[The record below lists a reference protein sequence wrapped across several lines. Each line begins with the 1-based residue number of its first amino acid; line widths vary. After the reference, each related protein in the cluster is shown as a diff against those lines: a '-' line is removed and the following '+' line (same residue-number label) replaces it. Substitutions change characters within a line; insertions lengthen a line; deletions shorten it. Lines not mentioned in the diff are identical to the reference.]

1 MQALR
6 VEAEGLTTSFRY
18 SHFLVGRQPTYRM
31 PPPATIYGH
40 VCSAVGEYVDH
51 TAVRFAYVFTYE
63 GIGDDLELLH
73 VAAVKNGRWPGAG
86 NHPMNLEVT
95 TNPSPREILLLP
107 HLTLYLASEDS
118 GLVTRLEDSLIEPRY
133 AVTLGRSQDLL
144 AYEPVRRVELVEAEA
159 TYFEGTL
166 LPWSYRA
173 RSRDGIGVTMPRFID
188 PLDRRRV
195 VWSPFLMVQDRLIAG
210 DEANRAQRSRVSIV
224 RRSGERWWTD
234 PETPS
239 YHGLSRGVMWHAF
252 VPDDDALAFIGTPQ
266 APLG

>member
-6 VEAEGLTTSFRY
+6 VEADGLTTSFRY
-18 SHFLVGRQPTYRM
+18 PHFLVGRQPTYRM

-51 TAVRFAYVFTYE
+51 TAVRFAYVFTCD
-63 GIGDDLELLH
+63 GVGDDLELLH
-73 VAAVKNGRWPGAG
+73 IATVKGGRWPGSG
-86 NHPMNLEVT
+86 KHPMNLEVT
-95 TNPSPREILLLP
+95 TNPSPREILLFP
-107 HLTLYLASEDS
+107 HLTLYLASADAS
-118 GLVTRLEDSLIEPRY
+118 LMRRLERSLLEPRY
-133 AVTLGRSQDLL
+133 VVTLGRSQDLL
-144 AYEPVRRVELVEAEA
+144 AYKSVSTVELVEREA

-173 RSRDGIGVTMPRFID
+173 RSRDGIGITMPRFID

-210 DEANRAQRSRVSIV
+210 DEVNRAHLARTSII
-224 RRSGERWWTD
+224 RRPGERWWID
-234 PETPS
+234 PDAPA
-239 YHGLSRGVMWHAF
+239 YRGLNRGVMWHAF